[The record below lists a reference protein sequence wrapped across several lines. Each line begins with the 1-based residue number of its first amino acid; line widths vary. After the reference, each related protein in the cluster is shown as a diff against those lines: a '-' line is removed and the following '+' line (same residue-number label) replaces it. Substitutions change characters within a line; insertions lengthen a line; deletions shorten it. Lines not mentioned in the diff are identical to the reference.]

1 VSEEKEGL
9 REKAL
14 RAYEERQR
22 QWEERRKEETQDF
35 AEEARKEFA
44 ERFETEPEVVSPVS
58 PSRCFIECDGLKF
71 RAERSIYGT
80 LFFIMKNCGR
90 CGRIFEKKVRSLEE
104 IGTVLME
111 RHFCEECEKGTKE
124 VKEEPSMEE
133 KIVRK
138 LCEVLEMLRDYDM
151 GCDYDYD

>member
-1 VSEEKEGL
+1 MSEEKEGL
-9 REKAL
+9 MEKAL

-58 PSRCFIECDGLKF
+58 PSKCFLECDGLKF

-104 IGTVLME
+104 IGTVLVEM
-111 RHFCEECEKGTKE
+111 HFCEECEGRSEKIE
-124 VKEEPSMEE
+124 EEPSTEE
-133 KIVRK
+133 KIVKK

-151 GCDYDYD
+151 DCG

>member
-1 VSEEKEGL
+1 MSKEKEGL
-9 REKAL
+9 RGKAL

-35 AEEARKEFA
+35 AEEARKEFT
-44 ERFETEPEVVSPVS
+44 ERFETEPEAVSPVS

-111 RHFCEECEKGTKE
+111 KHFCEECEKGTKE

-138 LCEVLEMLRDYDM
+138 LCEVLEMLRDYEA